1 MSENKINNCKKEC
14 KITKEFYIN
23 NRKRYYEKISNNSIT
38 VLNSGVVYNM
48 SADEGYDFDVDK
60 NFYYLTGINQAD
72 VNLILVKKDNDVTEY
87 LFIEKNDPI
96 KIKWVGAK
104 LYPEEAK
111 EISGI
116 DNIVFSNKFN
126 DMLEE
131 IINNKDSNIDK
142 MYLNLELD
150 KSFKYCHNHLFSS
163 KIEEKYP
170 KLQVIDAYSIIVGLR
185 AIKTKEEVQKIQEA
199 IDCTQKGIEKLM
211 TESRSG
217 IYEYQL
223 ENHFDF
229 VIKED
234 GQRIHSFKTIAAS
247 GKNATILHYSS
258 NNTLLKENEL
268 ILFDLGTETDY
279 YISDITRTFPING
292 KFTERQ
298 KQVYSEV
305 LNVNKKCIEFL
316 KPGITKIQYNE
327 YAKKLLTEA
336 CYRLGLIKEDSEVI
350 KYYFHSIGHTI
361 GLDTHDPCFYEN
373 GIEEGMCLTV
383 EPGLYIEEENI
394 GIRIEDDVL
403 ITKDGCINLSANIIK
418 EVDDIE
424 DFFKKNNKY
433 YK

>member
-1 MSENKINNCKKEC
+1 MS
-14 KITKEFYIN
+14 
-23 NRKRYYEKISNNSIT
+23 
-38 VLNSGVVYNM
+38 
-48 SADEGYDFDVDK
+48 
-60 NFYYLTGINQAD
+60 
-72 VNLILVKKDNDVTEY
+72 
-87 LFIEKNDPI
+87 
-96 KIKWVGAK
+96 
-104 LYPEEAK
+104 
-111 EISGI
+111 
-116 DNIVFSNKFN
+116 
-126 DMLEE
+126 
-131 IINNKDSNIDK
+131 
-142 MYLNLELD
+142 
-150 KSFKYCHNHLFSS
+150 
-163 KIEEKYP
+163 
-170 KLQVIDAYSIIVGLR
+170 
-185 AIKTKEEVQKIQEA
+185 
-199 IDCTQKGIEKLM
+199 
-211 TESRSG
+211 ESRSG

-223 ENHFDF
+223 ENYFDF
-229 VIKED
+229 VIKEN

-279 YISDITRTFPING
+279 YISDISRTFPING

-298 KQVYSEV
+298 KQVYNEV
-305 LNVNKKCIEFL
+305 LEVNKKCIEFL
-316 KPGITKIQYNE
+316 KPGVTKLQYNE

-418 EVDDIE
+418 EVADIE
-424 DFFKKNNKY
+424 EFFKKNNKY